1 KSRLTELGYKEADL
15 IFSSE
20 VNGFTIG
27 NDGAISEVEG
37 NRYGVNAFLFDN
49 VINDIENKADL
60 LYTYLEE
67 GL

>member
-1 KSRLTELGYKEADL
+1 M
-15 IFSSE
+15 
-20 VNGFTIG
+20 NGFTIG
-27 NDGAISEVEG
+27 NDGVINEVEG

-49 VINDIENKADL
+49 VITDIESKADL